1 MGVWKEPRYDE
12 FTEDAGCVTY
22 IILTHYDTYYVGITN
37 NLLRRWKEHKK
48 GYSSYLGRYSAK
60 EVLHVEFFKTRTEAR
75 RKEVYIKRVGA
86 RKFLLRLKHKAPNY
100 LR

>member
-1 MGVWKEPRYDE
+1 MGEVKLPVYDE
-12 FTEDAGCVTY
+12 FIEDAGCVTY
-22 IILTHYDTYYVGITN
+22 IILTHYGTYYVGITN
-37 NLLRRWKEHKK
+37 NLCRRWKEHVK

-60 EVLHVEFFKTRTEAR
+60 EVVCVEFFGTRREAR

-86 RKFLLRLKHKAPNY
+86 KKYLLRLKHKATNY